1 MVLFK
6 FSKGDIQ
13 ILLKLYFKPSEL
25 LLNRDCIFN
34 ISREV
39 NVISFT
45 TNFVLLA
52 NFKTMVLVLKGN
64 STHFFLIQFPFFS
77 LCKPTTPVDV
87 SQFLSQI
94 HNISFKI
101 EKSRQGGGMY
111 KAI

>member
-1 MVLFK
+1 VNF
-6 FSKGDIQ
+6 
-13 ILLKLYFKPSEL
+13 
-25 LLNRDCIFN
+25 
-34 ISREV
+34 ISL
-39 NVISFT
+39 T

-64 STHFFLIQFPFFS
+64 SAHFFLIQFLFFF
-77 LCKPTTPVDV
+77 LCKTTAPVDV

-101 EKSRQGGGMY
+101 EKSRPSGGMY